1 MRRLTLAFVV
11 WVGLAVAANAQ
22 LVPTVV
28 PAFDP
33 SPRSSFSARSN
44 SLFEPGQIVD
54 RPTSDLRP
62 RFYWG
67 LSGSVA
73 PSWSIPGN
81 TGTWFFE
88 NVTSANPP
96 KMNGRDV
103 RVGFVRARQVGF
115 EMGASFVRRT
125 VSSFTIIREQ
135 STVLGMDQRL
145 TFTELDN
152 VQMTGVDSHLVIPI
166 ARIGERVQLGFL
178 GAGGIAWIP
187 DVPIQKRIDGP
198 PFYADDTMGVP
209 LTSPPRSGGFV
220 GDFFEPVP
228 LVPGTTYGI
237 TTGSSYEFSH
247 TDYTWPLIRAQLAA
261 DFLVARPLKLRV
273 AAGFNYPGMQVIGVE
288 GVYLFRTGAR
298 SSPSTLA
305 GTPES
310 PSTPTGAQIADR
322 PQVLAPRQSFWG
334 VLGGVTPTWST
345 PSRWGEFF
353 QDLVSDSPVAMDGR
367 DFRIGITRGRPLGRE
382 FGFSYVQKSLT
393 RFSFMREGYPMSP
406 SIPTNQPSRGAGI
419 TLTQIETVRMPG
431 ADFHAFVPIDRIGS
445 RVQLGALLGI
455 GLAHVPSTPIS
466 KHIEGPPFV
475 SSPSGFIGLPTLPA
489 GGGFLVDDNG
499 QALPV
504 PPGQTGVD
512 VPARAPEISPLNTS
526 FLMARGQVAA
536 DVLVARPFKL
546 RFSAGFNYPGMQL
559 FGIEAVYLFGTGR

>member
-1 MRRLTLAFVV
+1 
-11 WVGLAVAANAQ
+11 
-22 LVPTVV
+22 
-28 PAFDP
+28 
-33 SPRSSFSARSN
+33 
-44 SLFEPGQIVD
+44 
-54 RPTSDLRP
+54 
-62 RFYWG
+62 
-67 LSGSVA
+67 VA

-88 NVTSANPP
+88 GVTSANPP

-115 EMGASFVRRT
+115 EMGASLVRRT
-125 VSSFTIIREQ
+125 VSSFTIIRDQ
-135 STVLGMDQRL
+135 GTVLGMDQRL
-145 TFTELDN
+145 TFTALDN
-152 VQMTGVDSHLVIPI
+152 VQMTGFDSHLVIPI

-209 LTSPPRSGGFV
+209 LTSPPPSGGFV
-220 GDFFEPVP
+220 GDFAHPVP

-237 TTGSSYEFSH
+237 TTGSSYEFSP

-273 AAGFNYPGMQVIGVE
+273 AAGFNYPGMQLIGVE

-298 SSPSTLA
+298 SSPSKLA
-305 GTPES
+305 GAPES
-310 PSTPTGAQIADR
+310 PATPTSAQIADR

-353 QDLVSDSPVAMDGR
+353 QDLVGDSPVAMDGR
-367 DFRIGITRGRPLGRE
+367 DVRIGITRGRPLGRE

-393 RFSFMREGYPMSP
+393 RFSFMREGMVMSP
-406 SIPTNQPSRGAGI
+406 SIPTTQPSHGARI
-419 TLTQIETVRMPG
+419 TLTQIETVQMPG
-431 ADFHAFVPIDRIGS
+431 ADFHAFIPIDRIGS

-455 GLAHVPSTPIS
+455 GLAHVPNTPIS
-466 KHIEGPPFV
+466 KHVEGPPFV
-475 SSPSGFIGLPTLPA
+475 SSFSSFVGLSTLPA
-489 GGGFLVDDNG
+489 GGGFVIDDNG

-504 PPGQTGVD
+504 LPGQTGMD
-512 VPARAPEISPLNTS
+512 VPASAPEISPLNTI